1 MWLQIR
7 NGSGL
12 NVKRKKEEK
21 RSLRL
26 QMCCD
31 MNPSPFPWKERKRRK
46 EVYVRRGVVNPSP
59 FPWKEQKKRKEVYVC
74 WGVVN
79 PSPLCWDLASTIT
92 ARQPIYTA
100 HTILII
106 EQPLPFPQPIL
117 SSFALFAHLS
127 LPWSNG
133 WVALSLL
140 FVRSFV
146 RPAMVTSPLLLALD
160 PQTHTFSE
168 SLW

>member
-46 EVYVRRGVVNPSP
+46 EVYVCRSVVNPSP
-59 FPWKEQKKRKEVYVC
+59 FPWKEQEKRKEVYVC

-92 ARQPIYTA
+92 ARQPIYTG

-106 EQPLPFPQPIL
+106 EQPHPFPQPIL
-117 SSFALFAHLS
+117 WSFALFS
-127 LPWSNG
+127 LVSQTEAAISSTKNDKAKITG
-133 WVALSLL
+133 KCNVMQIFA
-140 FVRSFV
+140 VRLGQFLQIV
-146 RPAMVTSPLLLALD
+146 
-160 PQTHTFSE
+160 E
-168 SLW
+168 KY